1 MTKTVVFPPL
11 LPPPIIHT
19 PGATVLLLGQAN
31 LGKSTLARFLTN
43 FLLNSYPK
51 VAFLECDVGQA
62 EFTPFGVIA
71 LNLVDEPI
79 IGNQPT
85 LDVVVIK

>member
-1 MTKTVVFPPL
+1 MYSLLYSSPP
-11 LPPPIIHT
+11 IHT

-31 LGKSTLARFLTN
+31 VGKSTLARFLTN

-79 IGNQPT
+79 IGKPST
-85 LDVVVIK
+85 LYITVT